1 MANLIPP
8 YNPNLP
14 QAQEAYSRPTQEQ
27 LNNVLRLYFT
37 QINNAFRAVLGENG
51 GRYIDCP
58 NGLFFSTVNHTLAA
72 INTGYALSFENTYL
86 SNGVSRTNTT
96 RITCAISGVY
106 NFQFS
111 GQLKS
116 TNSSAKT
123 VYVWLR
129 RDGVDIGYSTHAY
142 TISGSD
148 THLEVGWN
156 FDIDMTAGQY
166 MEIVWAGTDVNVS
179 MTAVAAT
186 TPHPGIPSAVI
197 AVNFVAPLPATLPTP
212 P

>member
-1 MANLIPP
+1 MASLIPP

-14 QAQEAYSRPTQEQ
+14 QAQDGYSRPTQEQ
-27 LNNVLRLYFT
+27 LNSVLRLYFT
-37 QINNAFRAVLGENG
+37 QLNNAFRAVLGESG
-51 GRYIDCP
+51 GQYIDCP
-58 NGLFFSTVNHTLAA
+58 NGLFFSVVNHTLAA
-72 INTGYALSFENTYL
+72 INTGYALNFENTYL
-86 SNGVSRTNTT
+86 SNGVSRTDTT

-111 GQLKS
+111 GQLES

-142 TISGSD
+142 TISGSG
-148 THLEVGWN
+148 TSLEVGWN

-166 MEIVWAGTDVNVS
+166 MEIVWAGTNTNVS
-179 MTAVAAT
+179 MSAVAAT
-186 TPHPGIPSAVI
+186 APHPGIPSAVI